1 MFLSTWLLHHNLTLN
16 NRNLASSFYFELP
29 LKICSPY
36 CHFICVCCPPLEYNW
51 SLEFQL
57 GLNGMPYLS
66 QVFSCKTKTS
76 LVVSLS
82 IMICNFSSNMY
93 ILVSLEWVKSLCW
106 SCFWQTCCIDLKG
119 NWELRKLSILQKLKS
134 LSLLVVQD
142 FFYIF
147 EIFIHASTFIS
158 LHGHLFSTSITRI
171 LF

>member
-1 MFLSTWLLHHNLTLN
+1 MGFFILLWIVTENLFSL
-16 NRNLASSFYFELP
+16 LSFYLCVLP
-29 LKICSPY
+29 A
-36 CHFICVCCPPLEYNW
+36 LEYSW

-76 LVVSLS
+76 LVLSLS
-82 IMICNFSSNMY
+82 IMICNFSFNMY
-93 ILVSLEWVKSLCW
+93 ILVSLEWVRSFCW
-106 SCFWQTCCIDLKG
+106 SCFWQTCGIDLKG
-119 NWELRKLSILQKLKS
+119 NWELRELPILQKLKN

-158 LHGHLFSTSITRI
+158 LHGHVFSTSIIRI